1 MTDLRYALRWLLKHP
16 GFSGIVVMT
25 LALGIAANTAVFAI
39 TDALFLRPLPVRHAG
54 RLALVDAVDAAGG
67 GATFSAND
75 LAAMQR
81 EARGFESLAGHARGG
96 SIFRDSRASG
106 SGASSS
112 GGTGAGGGVNGGERW
127 IIADYVAGPYFE
139 TLGVSPARGRLLSAA
154 DDRLLDPTPIVL
166 SDTFWRQHFAR
177 DETVLGR
184 VVSID
189 GAACVIVGVTP
200 PEFFGLMAGTSPEV
214 WAPHSLVERAYGR
227 TTADGQK
234 RATESRSLHV
244 FGTLVPDAAGSLAAS
259 REAARISL
267 QRIWQQG
274 DKELAARKPVVG
286 PLTAWQTW
294 FAERYRMSLRIL
306 IGLVAV
312 ILLVACV
319 NVVSLVMTRASGRQK
334 EIAIRVALGVG
345 RARLMRQLL
354 AEYLLLAG
362 AALLI
367 ALPLGGWIAAWLVSL
382 GSQPYLPLILRVDPD
397 PRVLLFST
405 GMTLGVGLAVGIW
418 PALRAMRID
427 PNAALRA
434 TAATAGSARL
444 RRLSGA
450 WALLP
455 VQIALGVVL
464 LVAASLFVQTLAHL
478 RSGVDAIDPRHLIF
492 ASVSM
497 EAAGADATREH
508 RIVEQ
513 VPDRLAALPGIDHAA
528 LAWLR
533 PLVDSMSGSIS
544 VDTASA
550 AQTARTDLKATFDY
564 VSPHYFDTIGM
575 TLRRGR
581 DFSSADGQPSTTAA
595 VASAASAANDASAPL
610 VAIVNERLVEQV
622 FGRRDADPLGRILR
636 VGRQARLA
644 QIVGVVSDSHLDDL
658 RQPVQPT
665 VYLPI
670 ATRTL
675 GGFELAIR
683 TRMPA
688 GVAIE
693 QIRQALHDID
703 PDLPLVRA
711 WTFEQEVSNALSKER
726 MIAAVA
732 SSFGALA
739 LLLVAIGVFGA
750 LSYAVARRSRELAI
764 RVALGAS
771 PLTLRT
777 MVLRESLTVAGTGL
791 TAGLP
796 LAWLTAHTLQSLL
809 HGVHPLDPTTLIAV
823 AIIVIA
829 VTSLAAYLPAH
840 RAART
845 DPIAALRAE

>member
-16 GFSGIVVMT
+16 GFSAIVVMT

-54 RLALVDAVDAAGG
+54 RLALVDAVDAMGG

-81 EARGFESLAGHARGG
+81 EARGFESLAGHTRGG

-112 GGTGAGGGVNGGERW
+112 SSGTGAGGGVDGAERW

-154 DDRLLDPTPIVL
+154 DDRLAEPAPIVL
-166 SDTFWRQHFAR
+166 SDTFWRQHFGR
-177 DETVLGR
+177 DEAVLGR
-184 VVSID
+184 LVSIN
-189 GAACVIVGVTP
+189 GAACVIVGVAP

-214 WAPHSLVERAYGR
+214 WAPHSLVARAYGR
-227 TTADGQK
+227 INSEGQK
-234 RATESRSLHV
+234 RASESRSLHV

-274 DKELAARKPVVG
+274 DKELAARKPIVG

-319 NVVSLVMTRASGRQK
+319 NVVSLVMTRAAGRQK

-345 RARLMRQLL
+345 RARLMRQML

-397 PRVLLFST
+397 PRLLLFAT
-405 GMTLGVGLAVGIW
+405 LMTLGVGLAVGIW

-427 PNAALRA
+427 PNAALHA

-478 RSGVDAIDPRHLIF
+478 RSGVEAVDPRHLIF

-497 EAAGADATREH
+497 EAAGDDTAREH

-533 PLVDSMSGSIS
+533 PLVDSMSGSIR
-544 VDTASA
+544 VDSTSA
-550 AQTARTDLKATFDY
+550 AQSARTDLKATFDY

-575 TLRRGR
+575 PLRRGR
-581 DFSSADGQPSTTAA
+581 DFTSADGQPSATRGTTSVANAA
-595 VASAASAANDASAPL
+595 VAPL
-610 VAIVNERLVEQV
+610 VVIVNERLVEQA
-622 FGRRDADPLGRILR
+622 FGRRDADPLGRTMR

-670 ATRTL
+670 AGRTL
-675 GGFELAIR
+675 GGFELAVR
-683 TRMPA
+683 TSLPP
-688 GVAIE
+688 GIAIA

-711 WTFEQEVSNALSKER
+711 WTFEQEISNALSKER

-739 LLLVAIGVFGA
+739 LLLVAIGIFGA

-771 PLTLRT
+771 PRTLRR
-777 MVLRESLTVAGTGL
+777 MVLRESLTIAGAGL
-791 TAGLP
+791 TTGLP
-796 LAWLTAHTLQSLL
+796 LAWLTARTLESLL
-809 HGVHPLDPTTLIAV
+809 HGVRPLDPITLIPVVIA
-823 AIIVIA
+823 VIA
-829 VTSLAAYLPAH
+829 VTTLAAYLPAH